1 MVLNMLKSE
10 QSHASGSGWE
20 RGPCLKEID
29 AQKIKAFELTSSL
42 LCGNSVVAPD
52 VRSQCWWYLQDSHFT
67 SHGRQHFYRAV
78 LVLTEELE
86 KSFWFQ
92 LL

>member
-29 AQKIKAFELTSSL
+29 AQKIKAFQLTSRL

-52 VRSQCWWYLQDSHFT
+52 VRSYVGGIRRTPILLVMEGTFH
-67 SHGRQHFYRAV
+67 RAV
-78 LVLTEELE
+78 LV
-86 KSFWFQ
+86 FN
-92 LL
+92 